1 MSEQTSNNAIQQL
14 NNTTTQQL
22 NNANMDNLQSGQSDT
37 LSDIN
42 ALQLLETDQLNQ
54 LEMNLASGNLT
65 AEEVNN
71 SINQIN
77 SIATMRMKLYDSLG
91 SYNDFYQ
98 TNLQVANNTLYQQTQ
113 VLNILESKLNEN
125 RNKILA
131 LAENKNN
138 NIRLAEINSY
148 YGDKYKAQAKFMKI
162 VIILILPVLI
172 SAILVKRNLIPY
184 NVFKYISVVVGVI
197 TFFFLVNQLY
207 FFSTRNNMQYQETNY
222 TFKTKNTDS
231 NANSTFDSSGNDAS
245 ENDPWYTNNS
255 TSNPSNPSNPNA
267 CIGSNCCSNGMSYDT
282 TSNQCIELESFET
295 LAPANTPSL
304 SSSKNALPIPSPV
317 SENMKT
323 ENNPLISKNLDY
335 NSYKNTTNKKS
346 NESINWDNIL
356 GSFNN
361 LISGTKAD
369 YTMGM
374 ESLVGYSKQP

>member
-1 MSEQTSNNAIQQL
+1 MSSSSSLSQTSNNATQQL

-42 ALQLLETDQLNQ
+42 SLQLIETDQLNQ
-54 LEMNLASGNLT
+54 LETNLASGNLT
-65 AEEVNN
+65 ADEVNN

-77 SIATMRMKLYDSLG
+77 SIATMRMNLYDSLG

-98 TNLQVANNTLYQQTQ
+98 TNLEVANNTLYQQTQ

-148 YGDKYKAQAKFMKI
+148 YGDKYKAQARFMKI

-222 TFKTKNTDS
+222 TFKTTNTSS
-231 NANSTFDSSGNDAS
+231 NSAFDSSGNDAS
-245 ENDPWYTNNS
+245 GNDPWYTNNS
-255 TSNPSNPSNPNA
+255 SNNPSVCQGP
-267 CIGSNCCSNGMSYDT
+267 NCCSNGMSYDT
-282 TSNQCIELESFET
+282 TLNQCVEVESFEI
-295 LAPANTPSL
+295 LYPKNTPSL

-323 ENNPLISKNLDY
+323 ENNPLTSQNLDY
-335 NSYKNTTNKKS
+335 NSYKNSTNKKS
-346 NESINWDNIL
+346 NESTNWDNIL
-356 GSFNN
+356 ASFNN
-361 LISGTKAD
+361 LISSTKPD

-374 ESLVGYSKQP
+374 ESLTGL

>member
-1 MSEQTSNNAIQQL
+1 MSLSASLSQTSNNATQQL

-37 LSDIN
+37 LSDISS
-42 ALQLLETDQLNQ
+42 LQLIETDQLNQ

-65 AEEVNN
+65 ADEVNN

-91 SYNDFYQ
+91 SYNNFYQ

-148 YGDKYKAQAKFMKI
+148 YGDKYKAQARFMKI

-184 NVFKYISVVVGVI
+184 KVFKYISVVVGVI

-222 TFKTKNTDS
+222 TFKTKNT
-231 NANSTFDSSGNDAS
+231 ATNSAFDSSGNDPS
-245 ENDPWYTNNS
+245 GNDPWYRNNS
-255 TSNPSNPSNPNA
+255 NSNPPV
-267 CIGSNCCSNGMSYDT
+267 CQGSNCCSNGMSYD
-282 TSNQCIELESFET
+282 SSLNQCVEVESFEN
-295 LAPANTPSL
+295 LSPANTPSL
-304 SSSKNALPIPSPV
+304 SSSKNALPVPV
-317 SENMKT
+317 SENMKN
-323 ENNPLISKNLDY
+323 EINPLTSKSLDY
-335 NSYKNTTNKKS
+335 NSYKNSTNKKS
-346 NESINWDNIL
+346 SESMNWDNIL
-356 GSFNN
+356 ASFNN
-361 LISGTKAD
+361 LISGTKPD

-374 ESLVGYSKQP
+374 ESLVGYSK